1 MSKQRQS
8 AERER
13 KYRRSE
19 ASEYLKQEHD
29 LDFAP
34 TTLAKLATTG
44 GGPPFFSGPKF
55 PLYPESGF
63 DNWAKQKLGKLV
75 NSTSEAPPK
84 PAPRRREPVAA

>member
-1 MSKQRQS
+1 MSNQPQTP
-8 AERER
+8 ERER
-13 KYRRSE
+13 KYRRAE
-19 ASEYLKQEHD
+19 ASEYLKQEHG

-44 GGPPFFSGPKF
+44 GGPAFYSGPKF
-55 PLYPESGF
+55 PLYPQSGL
-63 DNWAKQKLGKLV
+63 DEWAKQKLGKLV

>member
-1 MSKQRQS
+1 MSEQPQ
-8 AERER
+8 ANQRER

-29 LDFAP
+29 LDCAP

-55 PLYPESGF
+55 PLYPQRGLDE
-63 DNWAKQKLGKLV
+63 WAKRKLGKLV

>member
-1 MSKQRQS
+1 MSEQPQTND
-8 AERER
+8 RER

-19 ASEYLKQEHD
+19 ASEYLKREHG
-29 LDFAP
+29 LDVAP

-44 GGPPFFSGPKF
+44 GGPSFYSGPKF
-55 PLYPESGF
+55 PLYPQGGLDE
-63 DNWAKQKLGKLV
+63 WAKRKLGKLV